1 MMKKV
6 DSSIDKT
13 LTMNILIKRRNS
25 IISRMN
31 IAIII
36 MRRAIGMV
44 YWIRLLHQDIII
56 VLRNKEN

>member
-36 MRRAIGMV
+36 MRMAIGMV
-44 YWIRLLHQDIII
+44 YGMELLHQDIII
-56 VLRNKEN
+56 VLHNKEN